1 MKGSSRLRWS
11 LLTLVLL
18 TGFAA
23 VPLRA
28 AEDPNAVVAK
38 ADAIRTPKGSYE
50 FEATVTSFEGE
61 TKKSENGYKVY
72 VKDLDHSLVEF
83 RMPATEKGKS
93 LLMIAEDLW
102 IYLPKVKKPVRIP
115 LQQRLVGDV
124 SNGDMA
130 RANFAADY
138 TATAAG
144 SEKVNGI
151 DADIFDLVAKSP
163 NKTYNKIRYWV
174 SKSDNRPVQAE
185 YFTVSGQS
193 LKTAT
198 FEDFR
203 SEAGA
208 VRPMRMVFRD
218 SIDKNKKSILEFKT
232 MTKKT
237 FDDSMFTKDYMKT
250 LE

>member
-1 MKGSSRLRWS
+1 MNRKWVSGFILLQLGFGGIGS
-11 LLTLVLL
+11 
-18 TGFAA
+18 AA
-23 VPLRA
+23 IA
-28 AEDPNAVVAK
+28 AEPNEIVAK
-38 ADAIRTPKGSYE
+38 ADLIRAPKGSYE
-50 FEATVTSFEGE
+50 FEATVTTYEGAE
-61 TKKSENGYKVY
+61 KKSENGYKVF

-83 RMPATEKGKS
+83 RVPASEKGKS
-93 LLMIAEDLW
+93 LLMVEEDLW

-130 RANFAADY
+130 RANFSNDYAA
-138 TATAAG
+138 TLAG
-144 SEKVNGI
+144 EEKVEGK
-151 DADIFDLVAKSP
+151 DVYVLDLIAKSP
-163 NKTYNKIRYWV
+163 KKTYNKIRYWV

-193 LKTAT
+193 LKTVT

-208 VRPMRMVFRD
+208 VRPMRLVFRD
-218 SIDKNKKSILEFKT
+218 TLNKNKKSVLEFKG
-232 MTKKT
+232 MVRKELAEN
-237 FDDSMFTKDYMKT
+237 MFTKDYMKT

>member
-1 MKGSSRLRWS
+1 MNRKLASGIILFQWAFVGLCS
-11 LLTLVLL
+11 
-18 TGFAA
+18 AA
-23 VPLRA
+23 A
-28 AEDPNAVVAK
+28 AADPNEIVAK
-38 ADAIRTPKGSYE
+38 ADLIRAPKGSYE
-50 FEATVTSFEGE
+50 FEAAVTTYEGAE
-61 TKKSENGYKVY
+61 KKSENGYKVY

-83 RMPATEKGKS
+83 RVPASEKGKS
-93 LLMIAEDLW
+93 LLMVEEDLW

-130 RANFAADY
+130 RANFSNDY
-138 TATAAG
+138 TATLKG
-144 SEKVNGI
+144 EEKVEGK
-151 DADIFDLVAKSP
+151 DVYVLDLVAKSP
-163 NKTYNKIRYWV
+163 KKTYNKIRYWV

-193 LKTAT
+193 LKTVA

-208 VRPMRMVFRD
+208 VRPMRLVFRD
-218 SIDKNKKSILEFKT
+218 TLNKNKKSVLEFKS
-232 MTKKT
+232 MLKKELAEN
-237 FDDSMFTKDYMKT
+237 MFTKDYMKT